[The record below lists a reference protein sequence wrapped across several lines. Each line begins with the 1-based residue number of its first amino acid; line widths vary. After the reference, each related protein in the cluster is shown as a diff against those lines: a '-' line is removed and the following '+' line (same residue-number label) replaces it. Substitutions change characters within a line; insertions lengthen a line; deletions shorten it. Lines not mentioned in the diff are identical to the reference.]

1 MGYIYASLWRVVNQK
16 CPFSLAHETVLWCPP
31 TKFVAQQI
39 NNALMHKTPHSGHIP
54 ASSLGSFRG
63 TESRHGG
70 LQPPSIRPGNSGSC
84 PSLTD
89 RRPTGIVPALDSS
102 GLSTALGFVA
112 AKPPSIRGAWGRRA
126 WTKHGRAA
134 QFDHDRPTP

>member
-39 NNALMHKTPHSGHIP
+39 NNALMDKPPHSGHIP

-63 TESRHGG
+63 TEIATRG
-70 LQPPSIRPGNSGSC
+70 PSATVNQARKF
-84 PSLTD
+84 
-89 RRPTGIVPALDSS
+89 
-102 GLSTALGFVA
+102 GFVSVVDG
-112 AKPPSIRGAWGRRA
+112 P
-126 WTKHGRAA
+126 
-134 QFDHDRPTP
+134 